1 MTFETLYIA
10 IAIIC
15 AYLIGSFPSAYV
27 AGRLRRGI
35 DIREVGSRNMGAM
48 NVFYKVG
55 FVEGILVLAVDIG
68 KGAAAVALARWLGVL
83 MVGVPMLGVPMIVE
97 LLAGAAVVIGHG
109 FPVFLKFRGGRGGAT
124 LIGVLVFLM
133 PWGIPIYAAIFG
145 LGLLLTRYPT
155 LSYSVAFLCFPF
167 IAWLIYH
174 SGALITYSIC
184 ILLLPGIKYIPR
196 IKEMRATGG
205 SWRHVI
211 LRKNLKDRL

>member
-1 MTFETLYIA
+1 MTSETLYIA

-68 KGAAAVALARWLGVL
+68 KGAAAVALARWLGV
-83 MVGVPMLGVPMIVE
+83 PMIAE
-97 LLAGAAVVIGHG
+97 LLAGVAVVIGHG

-133 PWGIPIYAAIFG
+133 PWSIPVYAAIFG

-174 SGALITYSIC
+174 SGALITFSIC
-184 ILLLPGIKYIPR
+184 ILLLPLIKYIPR
-196 IKEMRATGG
+196 IKEMRAAGG
-205 SWRHVI
+205 SWRHVL